1 MSKYLSFSLV
11 LSAALIVPAPILA
24 VSMAPQKPA
33 LPVMHAPAQTTLT
46 LFVTRVRGT
55 VITVKTQDKKTYTL
69 KFAPKASLA
78 AANGKI
84 IPSKELKVGN
94 ELRAMGVIK
103 GSTFTA
109 SRLRVVANAGSVTAP
124 TQTPAPT
131 TTFTTTQVAAHNSAS
146 DCWSIVNGNVYNL
159 TNWINRHPGGSQG
172 ILSICGKDGTSAFQG
187 QHGSNTNAKQTLET
201 FKVGM
206 VQK

>member
-11 LSAALIVPAPILA
+11 LSAALIIPAPILA

-33 LPVMHAPAQTTLT
+33 LLVMRAPAQTTLT

-55 VITVKTQDKKTYTL
+55 VITVKTPDKKTYTL

-78 AANGKI
+78 GANGKI

-94 ELRAMGVIK
+94 ELRAMGAVK

-109 SRLRVVANAGSVTAP
+109 SRLRVVANTGSVTAP
-124 TQTPAPT
+124 APT
-131 TTFTTTQVAAHNSAS
+131 NTFTTTQVAAHNSAS
-146 DCWSIVNGNVYNL
+146 DCWSIINGSVYNL
-159 TNWINRHPGGSQG
+159 TSWINRHPGGSQG

-187 QHGSNTNAKQTLET
+187 QHGSNANAKQTLDT